1 MAAASERNGS
11 GQSLEDLLDNEG
23 TTAGALVLTA
33 FMTTATQPLTCV
45 RLLMQVGHE
54 PISPTES
61 TTFLGTKVLRLPSFF
76 QYASH
81 VKKINGWRGLYRGLL
96 PRVYS
101 SMIGTLVNN
110 TLLQAMGKK
119 DNALVPL
126 VPPENKSRQEELL
139 EFVEE
144 TCVQTVAKCSGI
156 IISHPF
162 YVISVRMMVQFVGQ
176 ETIYSGL
183 RASVKEIYN
192 NEGLAG
198 FFSGIIPRLVG
209 EVLSLLLYRGAC
221 FLISKYAIDSEVSRR
236 KEVQVYTNGLF
247 QYAAG
252 VATHPFVLV
261 SHMMI
266 VNNVGLAGGKPP
278 AMPVFDGWRDCFS
291 YLKKTGNLWR
301 GSSMFRRTVR
311 KVSGM

>member
-1 MAAASERNGS
+1 MSCKEDKWMAWTLQRIVAK
-11 GQSLEDLLDNEG
+11 
-23 TTAGALVLTA
+23 AL
-33 FMTTATQPLTCV
+33 
-45 RLLMQVGHE
+45 H
-54 PISPTES
+54 I
-61 TTFLGTKVLRLPSFF
+61 PSCLIKSCHQGNSKIMILFF
-76 QYASH
+76 N
-81 VKKINGWRGLYRGLL
+81 KWT
-96 PRVYS
+96 RVYS

-110 TLLQAMGKK
+110 TMLQAMDKK

-126 VPPENKSRQEELL
+126 VPPENKSWREELL
-139 EFVEE
+139 EFFEE
-144 TCVQTVAKCSGI
+144 TCVQAVAKCSGI

-162 YVISVRMMVQFVGQ
+162 YVLSVRMMVQFVGQ

-183 RASVKEIYN
+183 CASVKEIYS
-192 NEGLAG
+192 NEGLGG

-221 FLISKYAIDSEVSRR
+221 FLVSKYAIDSEVGRS
-236 KEVQVYTNGLF
+236 KEVQVYRDVLF

-252 VATHPFVLV
+252 VVTHPFVLV

-301 GSSMFRRTVR
+301 GCSIFQLVLTKPGSDLIGQNRTLKKPESDGVGSR
-311 KVSGM
+311 IGSRIGSWIGSRIGSQIGSQIM